1 MKTTLRAIWLVLAT
15 TVRTSPLQSLLCLA
29 ETVSR
34 ALSALNPLFYGLFA
48 GGAVRQDAPLLLTAV
63 AGLGCTTAVRMIFEI
78 LGTSARLRQ
87 MDTIGFVFQ
96 HRIATIMGS
105 IETLDHQ
112 ESPELLDKL
121 QQFRDYSG
129 TLAGAL
135 NSLLGLLNTIAWSAT
150 SLIVAA
156 TADWRLIILVLLGV
170 PRILLTRMTVRWDKE
185 AEAEGSPHNRR
196 ADELVDLS
204 HRVDA
209 GAELRVF
216 GLAPELRRIIRRST
230 WHGQR
235 PAIRNA
241 RRHLLVELANGLG
254 YYGAAAAVLG
264 WMLVDTV
271 AGRVDVQ
278 AMTIA
283 ITALGTLQVITS
295 NLVGTTKWAAQS
307 IRSATRFLWLEDYA
321 RTVHDR
327 FAGHRKP
334 PTTLRTGIRFENVSY
349 RYAGATE
356 NAITNLTLELPPGNV
371 VALVGENGAGKST
384 LVKLLTAMYAPTS
397 GRILI
402 DGVDLADLDVAEW
415 RQRCTGAFQDHANFE
430 FTAAE
435 TVGLGALDRIHDDRA
450 IHRALYDGAGED
462 VLKALPAGL
471 TTQLGTRWPKGVELS
486 GGQWQRL
493 AIARGMMRRRPLLLA
508 LDEPTSALD
517 AATENA
523 LFERYAAAT
532 HQAGR
537 RGAITLLVTHRFST
551 VAAADTVIVL
561 SNGQI
566 AESGTHAELI
576 RRQGAYAEFYGL
588 QARGYH

>member
-1 MKTTLRAIWLVLAT
+1 MKTTLRALWLVFAT
-15 TVRTSPLQSLLCLA
+15 TVRASPLQSLLCLA
-29 ETVSR
+29 ETASR

-48 GGAVRQDAPLLLTAV
+48 SGAVRQDAAMLLAAV
-63 AGLGCTTAVRMIFEI
+63 VGLICTTAVRMIFEI
-78 LGTSARLRQ
+78 IGTSARLRQ

-96 HRIATIMGS
+96 HRIAKIMGS

-112 ESPELLDKL
+112 ESPALLDKL
-121 QQFRDYSG
+121 QMFRDYAGS
-129 TLAGAL
+129 LAGAL
-135 NSLLGLLNTIAWSAT
+135 NSILGLINTVVWSAT
-150 SLIVAA
+150 SLIVAI
-156 TADWRLIILVLLGV
+156 TADWRLIILVLLGL
-170 PRILLTRMTVRWDKE
+170 PRILLTRMTVRWDQE
-185 AEAEGSPHNRR
+185 VEDEGSPHNRR
-196 ADELVDLS
+196 ANELVDLC

-209 GAELRVF
+209 GAEIRVF

-230 WHGQR
+230 RQWQL
-235 PAIRNA
+235 PTIRKA
-241 RRHLLVELANGLG
+241 GRYMLVDLINGLV

-264 WMLVDTV
+264 WMIIDTF

-278 AMTIA
+278 AITIA
-283 ITALGTLQVITS
+283 ITALGTLQVMTS
-295 NLVGTTKWAAQS
+295 NIVGTTKWAAQS
-307 IRSATRFLWLEDYA
+307 IRSATRFVWLQDYA

-327 FAGHRKP
+327 FTGDRKP
-334 PTTLRTGIRFENVSY
+334 PPKLQIGIRFENVSF
-349 RYAGATE
+349 RYAGATR
-356 NAITNLTLELPPGNV
+356 NAITDLTLDLAPGQV

-384 LVKLLTAMYAPTS
+384 LVKLLTGMYAPTS

-402 DGVDLADLDVAEW
+402 DGIDLADLDVTAW

-435 TVGLGALDRIHDDRA
+435 TVGLGALDRMEDTDA
-450 IHRALYDGAGED
+450 IKRALYDGAGEN
-462 VLKALPAGL
+462 VLKALPNGL
-471 TTQLGTRWPKGVELS
+471 ATQLGTRWPKGIGLS

-532 HQAGR
+532 RETGR
-537 RGAITLLVTHRFST
+537 RGGITLLVTHRFST
-551 VAAADTVIVL
+551 VAAADTVVVL

-566 AESGTHAELI
+566 AESGTHTYLL
-576 RRQGAYAEFYGL
+576 RRQGAYAELYGL
-588 QARGYH
+588 QARGYS